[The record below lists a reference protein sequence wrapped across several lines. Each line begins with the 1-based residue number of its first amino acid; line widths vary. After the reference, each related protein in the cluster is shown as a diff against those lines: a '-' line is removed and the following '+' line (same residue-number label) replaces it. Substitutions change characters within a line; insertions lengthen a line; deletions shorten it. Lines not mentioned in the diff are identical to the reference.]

1 MREVSRWRAPGTGSI
16 VLTGT
21 VANLNTY
28 LGTVANQPTYVPVAN
43 VSGTVSLTM
52 TTSDQGSAGLAVR

>member
-1 MREVSRWRAPGTGSI
+1 MREASQVAGSGTNSI

-21 VANLNTY
+21 FASLNTY

-43 VSGTVSLTM
+43 ASGTCPSP
-52 TTSDQGSAGLAVR
+52 